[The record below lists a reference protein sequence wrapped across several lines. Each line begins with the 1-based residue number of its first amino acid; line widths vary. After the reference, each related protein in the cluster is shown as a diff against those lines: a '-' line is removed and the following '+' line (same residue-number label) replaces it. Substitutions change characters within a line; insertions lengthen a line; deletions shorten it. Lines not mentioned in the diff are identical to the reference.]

1 MKARAAP
8 ASPPDQDKARQKC
21 LRLLTT
27 RPRSRAELRQALH
40 RNGFGQ
46 TIISR
51 VLAGLEQ
58 AGLINDQEFARA
70 WVASR
75 RASGDGP
82 RKLHWELR
90 RKGVAE
96 PLIQRAI
103 DDSADPE
110 AEVQQALALASRRLR
125 GELTAK
131 ELARL
136 QRFLL
141 GRGFHFRTVDTVLQH
156 LSGGISSQCVT

>member
-1 MKARAAP
+1 MKASAAP
-8 ASPPDQDKARQKC
+8 VPPPDQDKARQKC

-46 TIISR
+46 TVISH

-58 AGLINDQEFARA
+58 AGLVNDQEFARA

-82 RKLHWELR
+82 RKLHWGLR
-90 RKGVAE
+90 RKGIAE
-96 PLIQRAI
+96 AIIERAI
-103 DDSADPE
+103 KDTADPQ
-110 AEVQQALALASRRLR
+110 AELQQALALASRRLR
-125 GELTAK
+125 GELTPK

-156 LSGGISSQCVT
+156 LSGGIPS